1 MKYAMRKVVNSEKIR
16 HCFFDGMT
24 LMVGGFMGC
33 GTPETL
39 IDMVLDMGI
48 KDITLI
54 CTDTATIHR
63 GVGRLIVEKRIKKLF
78 ASHIGLNPET
88 GKQMNEGTLDVELV
102 PQGTLVERI
111 RAGGFGLGG
120 VLTPTGLGT
129 IVAEGKSI
137 IEVDG
142 QEYLLEKPLKAD
154 VSLIRGSLTDC
165 YGNTTYRG
173 TSNNFNQ
180 MMATAGE
187 TVIVETE
194 KLVPAGALNKESIAT
209 PSIFVDYIIR
219 GGGDNVY

>member
-1 MKYAMRKVVNSEKIR
+1 MRKVVEKEEVR
-16 HCFFDGMT
+16 HCFFDGMSM
-24 LMVGGFMGC
+24 MVGGFMGC
-33 GTPETL
+33 GTPEGL
-39 IDMVLDMGI
+39 IDYVLELGI

-54 CTDTATIHR
+54 CTDTATVDR
-63 GVGRLIVEKRIKKLF
+63 GTGRLIVAKRVKKLY

-88 GKQMNEGTLDVELV
+88 GKQMHDGAIEVELV

-120 VLTPTGLGT
+120 ILTPTGLGT
-129 IVAEGKSI
+129 IVEEGKEI

-142 QEYLLEKPLKAD
+142 KRFLLEKPLKAD

-165 YGNTTYRG
+165 YGNTMYRG

-194 KLVPAGALNKESIAT
+194 KLVPAGSLTKESITT
-209 PSIFVDYIIR
+209 PSIFVDYVLR
-219 GGGDNVY
+219 GGGDYAY